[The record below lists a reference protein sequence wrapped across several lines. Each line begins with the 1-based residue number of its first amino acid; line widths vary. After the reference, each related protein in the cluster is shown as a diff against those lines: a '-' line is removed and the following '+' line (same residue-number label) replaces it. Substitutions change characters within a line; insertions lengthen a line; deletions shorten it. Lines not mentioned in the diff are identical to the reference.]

1 MYDICSYIC
10 YIKVVVIC
18 CKIIRDD
25 AEIKNTKKIKQT
37 LQMKQKKKKK
47 KIWILPEYL
56 CSCVKNKM
64 LIANVVVVLYLNDF

>member
-1 MYDICSYIC
+1 MNKYLYDIRSYIC

-47 KIWILPEYL
+47 I
-56 CSCVKNKM
+56 
-64 LIANVVVVLYLNDF
+64 